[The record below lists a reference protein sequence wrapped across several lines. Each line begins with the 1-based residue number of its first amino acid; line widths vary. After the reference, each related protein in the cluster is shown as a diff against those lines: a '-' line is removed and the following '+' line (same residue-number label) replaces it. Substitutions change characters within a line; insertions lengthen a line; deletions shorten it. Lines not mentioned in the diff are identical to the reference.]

1 VSWKGSILLLARLLS
16 LLLILAPILFLLTG
30 LSFSGSDLLFS
41 SRQVGLLGKSLLF
54 SAASAF
60 LASLAGLAAAMGLF
74 FRLRGRF
81 SRLRWVPLVLLSLP
95 PSLHFLGWKL
105 LASVFPAGG
114 FSGEGWIFA
123 VWVQAMALLPLSAV
137 FLLAGLHRMNPE
149 VLDAAR
155 IFAPETETWR
165 RILLPMLWPYLP
177 GCLALVFLLS
187 LTQYTIPALA
197 GCTTWALE
205 IFSRFAATHD
215 VGTAL
220 FLSLPITLIGIPLL
234 AVLLGRLRLIFG
246 QEYRRRTPDPGRPDG
261 WPGAVGDAGLALLVL
276 QLGIPLFTLGIEAS
290 KGHPF
295 QTMISR
301 LPELGYSLEISIAAV
316 CVTLVT
322 GALLGGRMRRTHTTW
337 TMPAILPLAIPAPLI
352 GIGWGGLAASYF
364 PAWGWVEAILPVV
377 VLSSRFA
384 PVAVL
389 LFHSWSLR
397 QERWL
402 ADAVEIFKPEG
413 IRSWRRVYLPMAL
426 PVLGAAAGLVL
437 AFSLGELSATLMVL
451 PPGRMSLA
459 VFLYNA
465 LHYGATSK
473 VAASSLMLGASCLL
487 AGSLAFF
494 ASARW
499 GSR

>member
-1 VSWKGSILLLARLLS
+1 MRSALPLARLVS
-16 LLLILAPILFLLTG
+16 LLLILAPILYLLGG
-30 LSFSGSDLLFS
+30 LPFSRPDLLFS
-41 SRQVGLLGKSLLF
+41 IRLLGLLGKSLLF
-54 SAASAF
+54 SAASAL
-60 LASLAGLAAAMGLF
+60 LASIAGLAAAMGLS

-81 SRLRWVPLVLLSLP
+81 TRLRWVPLVLLSLP
-95 PSLHFLGWKL
+95 PSLHFLGWNL
-105 LASVFPAGG
+105 LASLFPAGEL
-114 FSGEGWIFA
+114 SGEGWAFA
-123 VWVQAMALLPLSAV
+123 VWVQAMALLPLSAA
-137 FLLAGLHRMNPE
+137 FFLAGLHRINPE

-155 IFAPETETWR
+155 VFALESRIWY
-165 RILLPMLWPYLP
+165 RILFPILWPYLP

-234 AVLLGRLRLIFG
+234 AVLLGKLRLICG
-246 QEYRRRTPDPGRPDG
+246 QEFRGRTPDLIRPDG
-261 WPGAVGDAGLALLVL
+261 WPGAVGDAGLALLLL
-276 QLGIPLFTLGIEAS
+276 QMGVPLFTLGIEAS
-290 KGHPF
+290 KGRPF

-301 LPELGYSLEISIAAV
+301 LPELGYSLEISIAAA
-316 CVTLVT
+316 CVAVLT
-322 GALLGGRMRRTHTTW
+322 GALLGGRLHRYNAVW

-352 GIGWGGLAASYF
+352 GIGWNGLASSIF
-364 PAWGWVEAILPVV
+364 PARGCVEAMLPVA

-389 LFHSWSLR
+389 LFHAWSLK

-402 ADAVEIFKPEG
+402 SDAVEIFKPDNLRPWLR
-413 IRSWRRVYLPMAL
+413 IHLPMAL

-465 LHYGATSK
+465 LHYGATAR
-473 VAASSLMLGASCLL
+473 VAATALMLGASCLL
-487 AGSLAFF
+487 AGIFAFF

-499 GSR
+499 GSQ